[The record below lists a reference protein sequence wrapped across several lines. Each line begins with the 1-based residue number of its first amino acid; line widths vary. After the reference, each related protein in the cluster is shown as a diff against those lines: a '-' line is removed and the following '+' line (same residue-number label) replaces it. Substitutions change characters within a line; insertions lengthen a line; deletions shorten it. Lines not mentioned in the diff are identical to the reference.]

1 MLFNIKLDTTSD
13 YMCNDEDWPKVCC
26 DVMVECE
33 ALVDLAETIFG
44 KEYGD
49 GYVDTYAFI
58 DPERR
63 LVTDFHIIY
72 KAEDDSQD
80 DMTIKVTDIADQ
92 VDYFITLEEQGGK
105 EFKEFIAEA
114 NIRIHSK
121 RAEELDLFVAVV
133 NKFLD
138 DREIRIPSS
147 DYEKAITGNWD
158 NNGYNPVKIFGSDYD
173 ELVSKFE
180 SVLSFGLEN
189 VIKER
194 IRALSEWADKYN
206 PDEDYFYSVLFD
218 AGFTGRQ
225 IEDACGEDAAEAA
238 KIYWEEHGFI

>member
-33 ALVDLAETIFG
+33 TLVDLAKTIFG

-92 VDYFITLEEQGGK
+92 VDYFIILEQQGGK
-105 EFKEFIAEA
+105 EFREFIADA
-114 NIRIHSK
+114 NIRIHTRREK
-121 RAEELDLFVAVV
+121 KLDQLLDVI
-133 NKFLD
+133 NNFLND
-138 DREIRIPSS
+138 KEIRIPSS
-147 DYEKAITGNWD
+147 DY
-158 NNGYNPVKIFGSDYD
+158 D
-173 ELVSKFE
+173 EFVDSLE
-180 SVLSFGLEN
+180 SSLDFGLEN
-189 VIKER
+189 VIKDR
-194 IRALSEWADKYN
+194 LRALSDWASKYY

-218 AGFTGRQ
+218 AGFTGKQ
-225 IEDACGEDAAEAA
+225 IEDACGEDTAEAA
-238 KIYWEEHGFI
+238 KKYWEEHGFI